1 MFEYFHFLIF
11 EYRSKA
17 WLHCHSCTCIP
28 EWFLMLYD
36 LFVSYASWL
45 ALWLV
50 SGPMTADVSLI
61 TSLTDIKQGPH
72 ITVHVVTTCTG
83 LSGPMA
89 ANVDP
94 AMSCALDF
102 LLGFTCIINCLN
114 TCSSVWFEHL
124 FKCVVLCD
132 FHCGILFVCFL
143 FLCFF
148 FAPPEWSQVR
158 LEGRISQ
165 RRTFGYSCSMGGT
178 MLLRWQLGFQ
188 WSSGTAFVLT
198 FWLLVA
204 AFVALIP
211 VGINMTKMAT
221 LSHRICICR
230 GRIRHTGN
238 SYFWKW
244 AVLIETAKDE
254 LFLCL
259 ADLELLFFF
268 LLFANLC
275 AQYRLSLACASLC
288 WSMVTDIVNDSKVY
302 FVRRHARKWKQ

>member
-1 MFEYFHFLIF
+1 MYMHSRMVSYTL
-11 EYRSKA
+11 
-17 WLHCHSCTCIP
+17 WLVC
-28 EWFLMLYD
+28 
-36 LFVSYASWL
+36 SYASWL

-50 SGPMTADVSLI
+50 SGPMIADVSLI
-61 TSLTDIKQGPH
+61 TSLADIKQGPH
-72 ITVHVVTTCTG
+72 ITLHVVTTCTV

-94 AMSCALDF
+94 AMSCALDV

-114 TCSSVWFEHL
+114 TCTSVWF
-124 FKCVVLCD
+124 CVIGLIVVFC
-132 FHCGILFVCFL
+132 LFVFFFVL
-143 FLCFF
+143 FF
-148 FAPPEWSQVR
+148 FAPPCEWSQVR

-178 MLLRWQLGFQ
+178 MPLRWQLGFQ
-188 WSSGTAFVLT
+188 WCSGTAFVLT

-221 LSHRICICR
+221 LSHKICICR

-238 SYFWKW
+238 SYCWHW

-259 ADLELLFFF
+259 AVPFFF
-268 LLFANLC
+268 FAFC
-275 AQYRLSLACASLC
+275 KFMCT
-288 WSMVTDIVNDSKVY
+288 V
-302 FVRRHARKWKQ
+302 